1 MKAYIIAL
9 LILFGFILIVKQDVT
24 MLYKM
29 IQNYEN
35 RIIELQ
41 YKNMEL
47 EGRVRKLE
55 IPTYSDPYQLDK

>member
-1 MKAYIIAL
+1 MKVYIIAL

-47 EGRVRKLE
+47 EGRIRKLE
-55 IPTYSDPYQLDK
+55 IPTYSDPYK